1 MAQAD
6 RLGWIWPWCGRL
18 VAGFGRANVDNAR
31 QAAPF
36 WQRYVK
42 ANPEHAAA
50 RWELLMT
57 TFYLRGQGEN
67 IGRSYNEFREEFDR
81 HIAHVDPENAALA
94 WDRLGHW
101 AQDDEDWVEAER
113 CFRKA
118 YDLAGG
124 EYGYCLA
131 IALKSLERF
140 EESVP
145 LLLER
150 FEESVP
156 LLLEQAQIV
165 QPDAMSWFQLATSY
179 ASLGNWREAID
190 AYERALAL
198 DPEYAV
204 AMFDLGGAHWNSGD
218 AATVAEVW
226 AAAMERFPDH
236 ELSAKVRCDFSFLF
250 SDPGAGEF
258 GDGAR

>member
-1 MAQAD
+1 
-6 RLGWIWPWCGRL
+6 
-18 VAGFGRANVDNAR
+18 
-31 QAAPF
+31 
-36 WQRYVK
+36 
-42 ANPEHAAA
+42 
-50 RWELLMT
+50 
-57 TFYLRGQGEN
+57 
-67 IGRSYNEFREEFDR
+67 
-81 HIAHVDPENAALA
+81 
-94 WDRLGHW
+94 
-101 AQDDEDWVEAER
+101 
-113 CFRKA
+113 
-118 YDLAGG
+118 
-124 EYGYCLA
+124 
-131 IALKSLERF
+131 
-140 EESVP
+140 
-145 LLLER
+145 
-150 FEESVP
+150 
-156 LLLEQAQIV
+156 
-165 QPDAMSWFQLATSY
+165 MSWFQLATSY